1 MGRAA
6 GVAGVAGGVVGGVA
20 GGVVGGV
27 AKVGGFF
34 QREKK
39 ETKEEQKTRELT
51 QSAGDFYVGYFCLY
65 CRARKRSGDSDNC
78 TLVVLDTIDILYT
91 SP

>member
-1 MGRAA
+1 M
-6 GVAGVAGGVVGGVA
+6 
-20 GGVVGGV
+20 GGV

-65 CRARKRSGDSDNC
+65 CRARKRSGDRSGDSDNC
-78 TLVVLDTIDILYT
+78 TLVVLDTINILYT